1 MSKTYH
7 VNEEV
12 DSHNTWISWVDSGY
26 DKVVSKIPIS
36 TSVNSQVMIWPDR
49 VMTTIKQTRTKKRTS
64 FSNHTTQNV
73 AWAVQAL
80 FECTA
85 AVEGRYS
92 HDTVSHIHKASTV
105 PIHAAKGGRLT
116 WNLEVGEQQAAED
129 TIRPT
134 IAPFDVLSH

>member
-1 MSKTYH
+1 MCHLHCLNEPPPDLVRCHVRMSKTYH

-73 AWAVQAL
+73 A
-80 FECTA
+80 
-85 AVEGRYS
+85 
-92 HDTVSHIHKASTV
+92 
-105 PIHAAKGGRLT
+105 
-116 WNLEVGEQQAAED
+116 
-129 TIRPT
+129 
-134 IAPFDVLSH
+134 